1 MCFYVGIVLPPS
13 FFLYLVTFVLNKL
26 SFSPQIILF
35 LKSRPSIHSV
45 NNGTVNLTPLTLC
58 CVYSGIQRPREVG
71 SIGSEFRWTTSVC
84 QALS

>member
-13 FFLYLVTFVLNKL
+13 FFLHLVTFVLNKL
-26 SFSPQIILF
+26 SFSPQIIL

-45 NNGTVNLTPLTLC
+45 NNGTVDLMPLTLC
-58 CVYSGIQRPREVG
+58 CVYSGIQSPLEVG